1 MKICINY
8 PADKLQ
14 HTDAVADILGLS
26 RSAFIAMCVSYYITT
41 VINPGGTAGQSK
53 NGTCVNC

>member
-1 MKICINY
+1 MRININY

-14 HTDAVADILGLS
+14 HTDAVADRLGLS

-41 VINPGGTAGQSK
+41 VIEPGLTSGQSK
-53 NGTCVNC
+53 KHTSSNR